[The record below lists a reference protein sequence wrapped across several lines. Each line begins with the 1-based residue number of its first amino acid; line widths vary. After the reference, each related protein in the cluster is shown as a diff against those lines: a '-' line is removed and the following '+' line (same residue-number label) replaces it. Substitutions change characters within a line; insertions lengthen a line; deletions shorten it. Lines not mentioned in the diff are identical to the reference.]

1 MHGCTLSRNSSVV
14 GAQRNL
20 LTRALTITTRTVL
33 LLGWNTSDRNLF
45 LMNNMIIV
53 QNVDRIFSIKGPS
66 FQILVFI
73 LFCFH
78 LQRFLWYKVIT
89 LKVNAFDSDGNIAIS
104 LAIQYFPAPLR
115 SVPES
120 LLRSQFQRSGA
131 ECFWQWWEHCNF
143 SSHSIFSLLRSAPYQ
158 NHCYVPSSNGAER
171 NAFDSDGNT
180 KRAILTCALS
190 IILTRVADVIR
201 IFYLMS
207 ASPRT

>member
-1 MHGCTLSRNSSVV
+1 
-14 GAQRNL
+14 
-20 LTRALTITTRTVL
+20 
-33 LLGWNTSDRNLF
+33 
-45 LMNNMIIV
+45 MIIV

-89 LKVNAFDSDGNIAIS
+89 LKVN
-104 LAIQYFPAPLR
+104 
-115 SVPES
+115 
-120 LLRSQFQRSGA
+120 
-131 ECFWQWWEHCNF
+131 
-143 SSHSIFSLLRSAPYQ
+143 
-158 NHCYVPSSNGAER
+158 
-171 NAFDSDGNT
+171 T